1 MTTDT
6 MRASTKKTVDVRDT
20 GSRGVGKPNYLAG
33 FFGWFWLAV
42 VIIPIYYV
50 VVTSLKNQ
58 GDYFTANPLA
68 LPIPPTF
75 HPYQEVIAN
84 NIGTYFLNSVIV
96 AVGAVIPIVIFAFM
110 AAYALVRGQGRFLR
124 FCNGLFLMGL
134 AIPVQATIVPIYLM
148 ITKMGLYDTLPAI
161 ILPAVAFGQPLSILI
176 VSNFVRDIPKELFES
191 MRLDGLT
198 DWRIM
203 WRLAFPLTSPALVT
217 VAIYQ
222 GLNVWNGFLFP
233 LILTQSP
240 DKRTMPL
247 GLWAFQGEYTV
258 NIPAILAAVIV
269 STVPILVLYVIGRR
283 QLLSGLTAG
292 IGK

>member
-1 MTTDT
+1 MTDV
-6 MRASTKKTVDVRDT
+6 MQASTKNAKSVRDT
-20 GSRGVGKPNYLAG
+20 GSRGVGKPNLLAG

-58 GDYFTANPLA
+58 GDYFTGNPLA
-68 LPIPPTF
+68 LPIPPTIDA
-75 HPYQEVIAN
+75 YQEVVAN
-84 NIGTYFLNSVIV
+84 KIGMYFTNSVIV
-96 AVGAVIPIVIFAFM
+96 AVGAVLPIVLFAFM
-110 AAYALVRGQGRFLR
+110 AAYAIVRGKGRFLN

-134 AIPVQATIVPIYLM
+134 AIPIQATIVPIYLM
-148 ITKMGLYDTLPAI
+148 ITKLGLYDTLPAI
-161 ILPAVAFGQPLSILI
+161 ILPSVAFGQPLSILI
-176 VSNFVRDIPKELFES
+176 VSNFIRDIPKELFES

-198 DWRIM
+198 DWQIM

-222 GLNVWNGFLFP
+222 GLNAWNGFLFP

-258 NIPAILAAVIV
+258 NIPAVLAAVIV

-292 IGK
+292 VGK

>member
-1 MTTDT
+1 MTD
-6 MRASTKKTVDVRDT
+6 MKQASTKNAKSVRDT
-20 GSRGVGKPNYLAG
+20 GSRGVGKPNLLAG

-58 GDYFTANPLA
+58 GDYFTGNPLA

-75 HPYQEVIAN
+75 EPYQEVFAN
-84 NIGTYFLNSVIV
+84 KFGTYFWNSVIV
-96 AVGAVIPIVIFAFM
+96 AVGAVVPIVLFAFM
-110 AAYALVRGQGRFLR
+110 AAYGIVRGKGRFLK

-134 AIPVQATIVPIYLM
+134 AIPIQATIVPIYLM
-148 ITKMGLYDTLPAI
+148 ITKLGLYDTLPAI
-161 ILPAVAFGQPLSILI
+161 ILPAIAFGQPLSILI
-176 VSNFVRDIPKELFES
+176 IANFIRDVPKELFES
-191 MRLDGLT
+191 MRLDGLN
-198 DWRIM
+198 DWQIM

-222 GLNVWNGFLFP
+222 GLNAWNGFLFP

-258 NIPAILAAVIV
+258 NIPAVLAAVIV
-269 STVPILVLYVIGRR
+269 STVPILVLYVVGRR

-292 IGK
+292 VGK

>member
-1 MTTDT
+1 MTDVKQ
-6 MRASTKKTVDVRDT
+6 ASTKNAKSVRDT
-20 GSRGVGKPNYLAG
+20 GSRGVGKPNLLAG

-58 GDYFTANPLA
+58 GDYFTSNPLA

-75 HPYQEVIAN
+75 EPYQEVFAN
-84 NIGTYFLNSVIV
+84 KFGTYFSNSVIV
-96 AVGAVIPIVIFAFM
+96 AVGAVIPIVLFAFM
-110 AAYALVRGQGRFLR
+110 AAYAIVRGKGRFLK
-124 FCNGLFLMGL
+124 FCNGMFLMGL
-134 AIPVQATIVPIYLM
+134 AIPIQATIVPIYLM
-148 ITKMGLYDTLPAI
+148 ITKLGLYDTLPAI

-176 VSNFVRDIPKELFES
+176 ISNFIRDVPKELFES
-191 MRLDGLT
+191 MRLDGLN
-198 DWRIM
+198 DWQIM

-222 GLNVWNGFLFP
+222 GLNAWNGFLFP

-258 NIPAILAAVIV
+258 NIPAVLAAVIV

-292 IGK
+292 VGK

>member
-1 MTTDT
+1 MTDV
-6 MRASTKKTVDVRDT
+6 MQASTKKAKSVRDT
-20 GSRGVGKPNYLAG
+20 GSRGVGKPNLLAG

-58 GDYFTANPLA
+58 GDYFTGNSLA
-68 LPIPPTF
+68 LPIPPTIDA
-75 HPYQEVIAN
+75 YQEVVAN
-84 NIGTYFLNSVIV
+84 KIGMYFTNSVIV
-96 AVGAVIPIVIFAFM
+96 AVGAVIPIVLFAFM
-110 AAYALVRGQGRFLR
+110 AAYAIVRGHGRFLK
-124 FCNGLFLMGL
+124 FANGMFLMGL
-134 AIPVQATIVPIYLM
+134 AIPIQATIVPIYLM
-148 ITKMGLYDTLPAI
+148 ITKLGLYDSLPAI

-176 VSNFVRDIPKELFES
+176 ISNFIRDVPKELFES
-191 MRLDGLT
+191 MRLDGLN
-198 DWRIM
+198 DWQIM

-222 GLNVWNGFLFP
+222 GLNAWNGFLFP

-258 NIPAILAAVIV
+258 NIPAVLAAVIV

-292 IGK
+292 VGK

>member
-1 MTTDT
+1 M
-6 MRASTKKTVDVRDT
+6 DVRDT

>member
-1 MTTDT
+1 MTDV
-6 MRASTKKTVDVRDT
+6 MQASTKNAKSVRDT
-20 GSRGVGKPNYLAG
+20 GSRGVGKPNLLAG

-58 GDYFTANPLA
+58 GDYFTSNPLA
-68 LPIPPTF
+68 LPIPPTIDA
-75 HPYQEVIAN
+75 YQEVVAN
-84 NIGTYFLNSVIV
+84 KIGTYFSNSVIV
-96 AVGAVIPIVIFAFM
+96 AVGAVIPIVLFAFM
-110 AAYALVRGQGRFLR
+110 AAYAIVRGHGRFLK
-124 FCNGLFLMGL
+124 FCNGMFLMGL
-134 AIPVQATIVPIYLM
+134 AIPIQATIVPIYLM
-148 ITKMGLYDTLPAI
+148 ITKLGLYDTLPAI
-161 ILPAVAFGQPLSILI
+161 ILPAIAFGQPLSILI
-176 VSNFVRDIPKELFES
+176 IANFIRDVPKELFES
-191 MRLDGLT
+191 MRLDGLN
-198 DWRIM
+198 DWQIM

-222 GLNVWNGFLFP
+222 GLNAWNGFLFP

-258 NIPAILAAVIV
+258 NIPAVLAAVIV

-292 IGK
+292 VGK

>member
-1 MTTDT
+1 MTDV
-6 MRASTKKTVDVRDT
+6 MQSTKKIKPVRDT
-20 GSRGVGKPNYLAG
+20 GSRGVGKPNILAG
-33 FFGWFWLAV
+33 FFGWFWLAM
-42 VIIPIYYV
+42 VIVPIYYV

-58 GDYFTANPLA
+58 GDYFTGNPFA
-68 LPIPPTF
+68 LPIPPTVDA
-75 HPYQEVIAN
+75 YQQVVEN
-84 NIGTYFLNSVIV
+84 KIGTYFTNSVLV
-96 AVGAVIPIVIFAFM
+96 AVGAVVPITFFAFM
-110 AAYALVRGQGRFLR
+110 AAYAIVRGKGKFLK

-134 AIPVQATIVPIYLM
+134 AIPIQATIVPIYLM

-176 VSNFVRDIPKELFES
+176 ISNFVRDIPKELFES

-198 DWRIM
+198 DWQIM
-203 WRLAFPLTSPALVT
+203 WRLALPLTSPALVT

-258 NIPAILAAVIV
+258 NIPAILAAVVV
-269 STVPILVLYVIGRR
+269 STVPILVLYVVGRR

>member
-1 MTTDT
+1 MTSV
-6 MRASTKKTVDVRDT
+6 MGVSPRKSSAVRDT
-20 GSRGVGKPNYLAG
+20 GSRAVGRPNILAG
-33 FFGWFWLAV
+33 AFGWFWLAV

-68 LPIPPTF
+68 LPIPPTVDA
-75 HPYQEVIAN
+75 YRDVIEN
-84 NIGTYFLNSVIV
+84 HIGTYFLNSVLV
-96 AVGAVIPIVIFAFM
+96 AVGAVVPIVLFAFM

-148 ITKMGLYDTLPAI
+148 ITRMGLYDTLPAI

-191 MRLDGLT
+191 MRMDGLT
-198 DWRIM
+198 DWQIM

-258 NIPAILAAVIV
+258 NIPAILAAVVV
-269 STVPILVLYVIGRR
+269 STVPILVLYVVGRR

-292 IGK
+292 VGK

>member
-1 MTTDT
+1 MT
-6 MRASTKKTVDVRDT
+6 ASTQPSMKRAGEIRDT
-20 GSRGVGKPNYLAG
+20 GSRGVGRPNFLAG
-33 FFGWFWLAV
+33 LFGWFWLAV

-58 GDYFTANPLA
+58 GDYFTGNPLA

-75 HPYQEVIAN
+75 DAYREVIAN
-84 NIGTYFLNSVIV
+84 NIGTYFMNSVIV